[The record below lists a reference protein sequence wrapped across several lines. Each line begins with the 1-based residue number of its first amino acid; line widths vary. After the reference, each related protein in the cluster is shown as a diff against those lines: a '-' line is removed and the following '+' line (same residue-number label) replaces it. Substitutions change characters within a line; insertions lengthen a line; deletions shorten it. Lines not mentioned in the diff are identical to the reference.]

1 MSSVKISDISF
12 FVTSGSRGW
21 ASYYA
26 DSGALFLRMTNL
38 PKNGIKLL
46 LDDNKYV
53 QLPEKS
59 NEGKRT
65 AVQDGDILISI
76 TAELGK
82 IGFVEQM
89 PDSEA
94 YINQH
99 ICLVRPI
106 QDKVNSKFLAY
117 YLSSQPQR
125 NLLNRLNDSG
135 AKSGL
140 NLSTIAKFP
149 IILPDRKTQEFI
161 VDTLEQWDTAI
172 EKIEALIDA
181 KERQFG
187 WFRQNVL
194 TGKVRMQGYNQPWK
208 QQVLGSIL
216 TENKLTSSGTEEVHS
231 VSVHKGVINQIEHL
245 GRSFAAQNTDH
256 YNLVN
261 SGDII
266 YTKSPTG
273 DFPYGI
279 IKQNKLNKNVI
290 VSPLYGIFTPRSR
303 ELGVIL
309 DAYFESYIYAGNY
322 LRPII
327 QKGAKNTI
335 SCTNKYFLSKG
346 LFLPNDSNEEK
357 ALALYI
363 STSKQEITLFKK
375 LADQYRTQKRGL
387 MQKLLTGKWRMELCA
402 RR

>member
-1 MSSVKISDISF
+1 MGNVKISDITS

-82 IGFVEQM
+82 IGFVEQL

-94 YINQH
+94 YVNQH
-99 ICLVRPI
+99 VCLVRPI
-106 QDKVNSKFLAY
+106 KNKVNPKFLAY

-149 IILPDRKTQEFI
+149 VTLPDKATQEFI
-161 VDTLEQWDTAI
+161 VDALEQWDTAI
-172 EKIEALIDA
+172 EKTEALIDV

-187 WFRQNVL
+187 WLVTRLIN
-194 TGKVRMQGYNQPWK
+194 R
-208 QQVLGSIL
+208 
-216 TENKLTSSGTEEVHS
+216 SGHKKTLLS
-231 VSVHKGVINQIEHL
+231 DFIVSV
-245 GRSFAAQNTDH
+245 RSACSD
-256 YNLVN
+256 
-261 SGDII
+261 G
-266 YTKSPTG
+266 
-273 DFPYGI
+273 
-279 IKQNKLNKNVI
+279 
-290 VSPLYGIFTPRSR
+290 
-303 ELGVIL
+303 
-309 DAYFESYIYAGNY
+309 
-322 LRPII
+322 
-327 QKGAKNTI
+327 
-335 SCTNKYFLSKG
+335 
-346 LFLPNDSNEEK
+346 
-357 ALALYI
+357 
-363 STSKQEITLFKK
+363 
-375 LADQYRTQKRGL
+375 
-387 MQKLLTGKWRMELCA
+387 
-402 RR
+402 

>member
-1 MSSVKISDISF
+1 MGNVKISDITS

-82 IGFVEQM
+82 IGFVEQL

-94 YINQH
+94 YVNQH
-99 ICLVRPI
+99 VCLVRPI
-106 QDKVNSKFLAY
+106 KNKVNPKFLAY

-149 IILPDRKTQEFI
+149 VTLPDKATQEFI
-161 VDTLEQWDTAI
+161 VDALEQWDTAI
-172 EKIEALIDA
+172 EKTEALIDA

-187 WFRQNVL
+187 WFCSSLIEQILPTDSPKVLLSDIYELKKGTGLSKADIIEDGHNKCILYGQLYTTYGEVIEKVVSRTDKDNGIRSKYGDILIPASTTTSAIDLANVTALLEANVL
-194 TGKVRMQGYNQPWK
+194 LSGDINILRPRSKQVSSEFMAYYLTHYKKHELARLAQGITIIHLYGKDIK
-208 QQVLGSIL
+208 
-216 TENKLTSSGTEEVHS
+216 S
-231 VSVHKGVINQIEHL
+231 VSVCL
-245 GRSFAAQNTDH
+245 P
-256 YNLVN
+256 
-261 SGDII
+261 DI
-266 YTKSPTG
+266 
-273 DFPYGI
+273 DV
-279 IKQNKLNKNVI
+279 QNKVVGLLNTAR
-290 VSPLYGIFTPRSR
+290 Y
-303 ELGVIL
+303 
-309 DAYFESYIYAGNY
+309 
-322 LRPII
+322 
-327 QKGAKNTI
+327 
-335 SCTNKYFLSKG
+335 
-346 LFLPNDSNEEK
+346 
-357 ALALYI
+357 
-363 STSKQEITLFKK
+363 EINLLKK

-387 MQKLLTGKWRMELCA
+387 MQKLLSGEWHIKNKEA
-402 RR
+402 A